1 LKTQADNSD
10 KSCVIVVENLPVPFD
25 RRVWQEAK
33 ALHSAG
39 WRVSVICPLTERY
52 PAKFEEIDGIAVYRH
67 PLPLEA
73 RGALGFVAE
82 YAAALFHEGVLL
94 WRVYRERGFDIVQVC
109 NPPDLLFI
117 VAAPWKLLG
126 KKLVFDHHD
135 VSPELFVAKFGP
147 RRLLLNILKAVEW
160 LTFKSADLVIST
172 NETFREIAIRRGGKK
187 PENVVTVYSV
197 PNSSWIRRV
206 EPRADI
212 RARSANI
219 LGYIGIIGD
228 QDGLD
233 HLIRAVDWLLREGN
247 YRDFHAVIIGDGTAL
262 ASVRALAAELKVEDY
277 VTFTGY
283 LSGPELLE
291 CLSTFDIG
299 VIPDPVNDYND
310 KISMNKVFEYSA
322 LGVPSV
328 AYPLSETQ
336 RLLGD
341 AGTYAQGETP
351 ADLGRA
357 CLTLLT
363 DTQERAMRAERARAL
378 GESAFSWEREAGKYV
393 AAFERLHG

>member
-1 LKTQADNSD
+1 MRAQADNSQ

-33 ALHSAG
+33 ALEAAG
-39 WRVSVICPLTERY
+39 WQVSVICPLTERY
-52 PAKFEEIDGIAVYRH
+52 PAKFEVIDNIAVYRH

-73 RGALGFVAE
+73 SGTAGFIVE
-82 YAAALFHEGVLL
+82 YGAALFHEALL
-94 WRVYRERGFDIVQVC
+94 LLRVYRERGFDIVQVC
-109 NPPDLLFI
+109 NPPDLLFMA
-117 VAAPWKLLG
+117 AAPWKLLG

-147 RRLLLNILKAVEW
+147 RTILLNTLKALEW
-160 LTFKSADLVIST
+160 LTFKCANLVIST
-172 NETFREIAIRRGGKK
+172 NETFREIAIKRGGKK
-187 PENVVTVYSV
+187 PEDVVTVYSV

-206 EPRADI
+206 EPRANI

-247 YRDFHAVIIGDGTAL
+247 YRDFHVVIIGDGTAL
-262 ASVRALAAELKVEDY
+262 ASVRKLAAELKVEDHI
-277 VTFTGY
+277 TFTGY
-283 LSGPELLE
+283 LTGPELLE

-341 AGTYAQGETP
+341 AGTYALGDTP

-363 DTQERAMRAERARAL
+363 DPQQRAVQAERAKAL

-393 AAFERLHG
+393 AAYERLHG

>member
-1 LKTQADNSD
+1 M
-10 KSCVIVVENLPVPFD
+10 ENLPVPFD

-33 ALHSAG
+33 ALEAAG
-39 WRVSVICPLTERY
+39 WKVSVICPLTERY
-52 PAKFEEIDGIAVYRH
+52 PAKFEMIDNIAVYRH

-73 RGALGFVAE
+73 SGTAGFIVE
-82 YAAALFHEGVLL
+82 YGAALFHEALL
-94 WRVYRERGFDIVQVC
+94 LLRVYRERGFDIVQVC
-109 NPPDLLFI
+109 NPPDLLFMA
-117 VAAPWKLLG
+117 AAPWKLLG

-147 RRLLLNILKAVEW
+147 RTILLNTLKALEW
-160 LTFKSADLVIST
+160 LTFKCANLVIST

-187 PENVVTVYSV
+187 PEDVVTVYSV

-262 ASVRALAAELKVEDY
+262 ASVRALAAELKVEDHI
-277 VTFTGY
+277 TFTGY
-283 LSGPELLE
+283 LTGPELLE
-291 CLSTFDIG
+291 CLSTFDVG

-328 AYPLSETQ
+328 AYPLSETR

-341 AGTYAQGETP
+341 AGTYAQGDTP

-363 DTQERAMRAERARAL
+363 DPQQRAVQAERAKSL

-393 AAFERLHG
+393 AAYERLHG

>member
-1 LKTQADNSD
+1 M
-10 KSCVIVVENLPVPFD
+10 ENLPVPFD

-33 ALHSAG
+33 ALEAAG
-39 WRVSVICPLTERY
+39 WQVSVICPLTERY
-52 PAKFEEIDGIAVYRH
+52 PAKFEVIDNIAVYRH

-73 RGALGFVAE
+73 SGTAGFIVE
-82 YAAALFHEGVLL
+82 YGAALFHEALL
-94 WRVYRERGFDIVQVC
+94 LLRVYRERGFDIVQVC

-117 VAAPWKLLG
+117 AAAPWKLLG

-147 RRLLLNILKAVEW
+147 RTILLNTLKALEW
-160 LTFKSADLVIST
+160 LTFKCANLVIST
-172 NETFREIAIRRGGKK
+172 NETFREIAIKRGGKK
-187 PENVVTVYSV
+187 PEDVVTVYSV

-247 YRDFHAVIIGDGTAL
+247 YRDFHVVIIGDGTAL
-262 ASVRALAAELKVEDY
+262 ASVRKLAAELKVEDHI
-277 VTFTGY
+277 TFTGY
-283 LSGPELLE
+283 LTGPELLE

-341 AGTYAQGETP
+341 AGTYAQGDTP

-363 DTQERAMRAERARAL
+363 DPQQRAVQAERAKAL

-393 AAFERLHG
+393 AAYERLHG

>member
-1 LKTQADNSD
+1 M
-10 KSCVIVVENLPVPFD
+10 ENLPVPFD

-33 ALHSAG
+33 ALQAAG
-39 WRVSVICPLTERY
+39 WRVSVICPRTERY
-52 PAKFEEIDGIAVYRH
+52 PAAFEEIDNIAVYRH

-82 YAAALFHEGVLL
+82 YSAALFYEGLLL
-94 WRVYRERGFDIVQVC
+94 WRVWRERGFQIIQIC

-126 KKLVFDHHD
+126 KKLIFDHHD

-147 RRLLLNILKAVEW
+147 RSLLLNTLKALEW
-160 LTFKSADLVIST
+160 LTFKSANLVIST
-172 NETFREIAIRRGGKK
+172 NETFREIAIRRGGKN
-187 PENVVTVYSV
+187 PEDVVTVYSV

-212 RARSANI
+212 RARSPHI

-228 QDGLD
+228 QDGVD

-247 YRDFHAVIIGDGTAL
+247 YRDFHAVVIGDGTAL
-262 ASVRALAAELKVEDY
+262 ASVRALAAELEVEDY

-283 LSGPELLE
+283 LTGPELLE

-299 VIPDPVNDYND
+299 IIPDPVNDYND

-357 CLTLLT
+357 CLTLLS
-363 DTQERAMRAERARAL
+363 DAQERGVKAERAKAL
-378 GESAFSWEREAGKYV
+378 GENAFNWEREAGKYV
-393 AAFERLHG
+393 AAYERLHG

>member
-1 LKTQADNSD
+1 
-10 KSCVIVVENLPVPFD
+10 VENLPVPFD

-33 ALHSAG
+33 ALQAAG
-39 WRVSVICPLTERY
+39 WRVSVICPRTERY
-52 PAKFEEIDGIAVYRH
+52 PAAFEEIDNIAVYRH

-82 YAAALFHEGVLL
+82 YSAALFYEGLLL
-94 WRVYRERGFDIVQVC
+94 WRVWRERGFQIIQIC

-126 KKLVFDHHD
+126 KKLIFDHHD

-147 RRLLLNILKAVEW
+147 RSLLLNTLKALEW
-160 LTFKSADLVIST
+160 LTFKSANLVIST
-172 NETFREIAIRRGGKK
+172 NETFREIAIRRGGKN
-187 PENVVTVYSV
+187 PEDVVTVYSV

-212 RARSANI
+212 RARSPHI

-228 QDGLD
+228 QDGVD

-247 YRDFHAVIIGDGTAL
+247 YRDFHAVVIGDGTAL
-262 ASVRALAAELKVEDY
+262 ASVRALAAELEVEDY

-283 LSGPELLE
+283 LTGPELLE

-299 VIPDPVNDYND
+299 IIPDPVNDYND

-357 CLTLLT
+357 CLTLLS
-363 DTQERAMRAERARAL
+363 DAQERGVKAERAKAL
-378 GESAFSWEREAGKYV
+378 GENAFNWEREAGKYV
-393 AAFERLHG
+393 AAYERLHG